1 MEEPMPVQPSGEAVA
16 AGADEESVDFDV
28 EAALL
33 ALSEDLSGP
42 TVPMDL
48 SALSPTERRIILD
61 CLRERF
67 GLGVPPGPPE

>member
-1 MEEPMPVQPSGEAVA
+1 MPVQPSGEDVAVVT
-16 AGADEESVDFDV
+16 DEESADFDV

-42 TVPMDL
+42 TVPVDI

-67 GLGVPPGPPE
+67 GLGVPPRPLE

>member
-1 MEEPMPVQPSGEAVA
+1 MPDQPSGEDVA
-16 AGADEESVDFDV
+16 AAAGPDDANFDLDV
-28 EAALL
+28 ETALL

-42 TVPMDL
+42 TVPVDL

-67 GLGVPPGPPE
+67 GLGVPPRPPE